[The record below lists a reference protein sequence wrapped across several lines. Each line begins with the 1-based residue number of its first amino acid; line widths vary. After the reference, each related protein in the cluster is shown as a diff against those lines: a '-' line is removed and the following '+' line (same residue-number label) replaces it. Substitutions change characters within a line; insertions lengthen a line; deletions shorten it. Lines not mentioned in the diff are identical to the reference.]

1 MKYEHE
7 SFNKFEK
14 KRKASIIINLFGF
27 ITMLVLTYSL
37 LTPNLPETIY
47 VTLSIACSGL
57 ISIFFLCDAYEETRE
72 LKYYKEIE
80 HFKRFKK
87 RF

>member
-14 KRKASIIINLFGF
+14 KRKASIRFNLFSCL
-27 ITMLVLTYSL
+27 IMLFLTYLL
-37 LTPNLPETIY
+37 LTSNLPETIY
-47 VTLSIACSGL
+47 VTLSIVYSGI
-57 ISIFFLCDAYEETRE
+57 ISMFYLCNAYEETRE

>member
-7 SFNKFEK
+7 SFEKFEK
-14 KRKASIIINLFGF
+14 KRKISIWINLFGF
-27 ITMLVLTYSL
+27 ITMLFLTYSL
-37 LTPNLPETIY
+37 LTSNLPETIY
-47 VTLSIACSGL
+47 VTLSIIWSGF
-57 ISIFFLCDAYEETRE
+57 ISIFFLRDAYEETRE

>member
-7 SFNKFEK
+7 SFEKFEK

-47 VTLSIACSGL
+47 VTLSIVWSGF
-57 ISIFFLCDAYEETRE
+57 ISIFFLCDAYEEKRE